1 MQKLKTFKTALENKL
16 PAILLGLIA
25 IQPPMDVFS
34 YFLGLRGSNGLSTL
48 LRTAVLGVVALLGF
62 LLSERKRIYIGF
74 YAVVAVFWLAHML
87 NCWRLGYI
95 SVVQDIG
102 SLLRLLNFPLFAM
115 TFITILRGRPQLRK
129 TVFLGTAVAF
139 GEILLFTLLPWIL
152 GRPVYTYAEIF
163 VGMLGWFAI
172 PSAQSAILVLVAPLV
187 IFAAYRSKKYLVYP
201 LAVFLTV
208 AILFVTGTKLDFYS
222 IFILTGAYIFLFI
235 LNLGLKKSIRYVAPL
250 LVMLA
255 LTVAW
260 RNNCPMA
267 WREMMSDYAQSI
279 YNSRIQDSLDGA
291 SSSGDNS
298 QSQGGLT
305 PARKLE
311 HRRRVM
317 QGIYSNDGVY
327 GWRTRDLNERFGV
340 YNVMDVY
347 KYSDMPGILSDAR
360 KAKQNYAKLVWEEK
374 DFPTRL
380 LGFEYQEF
388 ILKDNIYDLE
398 NDFPGVFYNVGY
410 LGFALYL
417 AFIAVFFWQVFRALA
432 GDIQTAVL
440 EAGPGARNR
449 LGGLGHGIRNF
460 LGIEMGAVGITFL
473 LAVIAAQISGNVLRR
488 PNVTIYFALAAACL
502 FSLTGERPRFRIKWK
517 KISKEK

>member
-1 MQKLKTFKTALENKL
+1 MQKLKTLKTFKTALENKL
-16 PAILLGLIA
+16 PAILLGLIV

-48 LRTAVLGVVALLGF
+48 LRTALLGAVALLGF

-95 SVVQDIG
+95 SVVQDTG
-102 SLLRLLNFPLFAM
+102 SLLRLLNFPLLAM
-115 TFITILRGRPQLRK
+115 TFITILRNRPQLRK
-129 TVFLGTAVAF
+129 TVYLGTAAAF

-152 GRPVYTYAEIF
+152 GQPVYTYAEIF
-163 VGMLGWFAI
+163 VGMIGWFAT
-172 PSAQSAILVLVAPLV
+172 PSAQSAILVLLAPLV

-201 LAVFLTV
+201 LAVFLTM

-222 IFILTGAYIFLFI
+222 IFILAGAYIFLFI

-260 RNNCPMA
+260 RNNAPMMR
-267 WREMMSDYAQSI
+267 RERMSNYAQSV
-279 YNSRIQDSLDGA
+279 YNSQIQDRLDEA
-291 SSSGDNS
+291 SSSGDS
-298 QSQGGLT
+298 SRLA
-305 PARKLE
+305 PERKLE
-311 HRRRVM
+311 GRRRVM
-317 QGIYSNDGVY
+317 QGVYSDDGVY
-327 GWRTRDLNERFGV
+327 GWRTRDMNERFGV

-347 KYSDMPGILSDAR
+347 KYSATSGILSDAR
-360 KAKQNYAKLVWEEK
+360 KMKQNYAKLVWEEK
-374 DFPTRL
+374 DLATHL

-388 ILKDNIYDLE
+388 ILKDNTYDLE

-410 LGFALYL
+410 LGFVLYL
-417 AFIAVFFWQVFRALA
+417 AFIAVFFWQVLRALA
-432 GDIQTAVL
+432 GDIQAAVR
-440 EAGPGARNR
+440 EAGPGSKNR
-449 LGGLGHGIRNF
+449 LAGLGHGIRNF

-473 LAVIAAQISGNVLRR
+473 LAIIAAQISGNVLRR

-502 FSLTGERPRFRIKWK
+502 FSLAGERTRFQIKWK